1 MQSKIFLVESET
13 GKYVLKE
20 VNSDFLS
27 HPENEGA
34 LLEYLYS
41 HGINVARIIKT
52 KNNEYIFSDG
62 EKQFHLQE
70 FVDGDIIS
78 LNTASD
84 WYLRK
89 SAQMLGQ
96 IQSILSGYNKLPVLF
111 DEDFLSESTVLKVKQ
126 SIMDSLKHAEK
137 ESKTSLVIDLNKRLK
152 HIEKIARFEFDINK
166 LTYSNS
172 HGDYY
177 VNQIITH
184 NQELTVIDWTGACF
198 LPVCFE
204 VMMSYTYADSS
215 CKDGTIHI
223 ERFKTYLDEYLKYFP
238 L

>member
-137 ESKTSLVIDLNKRLK
+137 ESKTSLVIDLNKRL
-152 HIEKIARFEFDINK
+152 
-166 LTYSNS
+166 
-172 HGDYY
+172 
-177 VNQIITH
+177 
-184 NQELTVIDWTGACF
+184 
-198 LPVCFE
+198 
-204 VMMSYTYADSS
+204 
-215 CKDGTIHI
+215 
-223 ERFKTYLDEYLKYFP
+223 
-238 L
+238 